1 MEQHIDK
8 KPKKTPPRE
17 NPKVVD
23 RVLNEMGKSLVNQLY
38 ATLKTAQIYDRNNLA
53 FVKQSEALI
62 SIIYSILER
71 EGELHLRSK
80 SGYLFLN
87 RGRLIFNFEGY
98 VSSRFVMDEFKRCQ
112 MEGIS
117 IESGVSKRETE
128 EFISQFVH
136 LDKDKEDALELLE
149 DRLAQS
155 EVHHIRPER
164 IRPDWIRAKAHQV
177 SFSEVRSDM
186 RKEAKSTFYK
196 AISVAQEIMTSVK
209 SGRTVN
215 TVKAKRVIQS
225 LVDQIIQDEASFL
238 ELTAIKSYDEY
249 TFAHSVNVC
258 VLSIAFGLK
267 LGLDRKKLSELGF
280 SALFHDIGKTKL
292 SQELI
297 QKPTEFNEE
306 DWRQMKRHPA
316 LGVKALFSRRELD
329 EFSMR
334 AAVVAFEHHLNL
346 DLSGYPQVISPRE
359 LNLFTRIVSI
369 VDAYDA
375 MTSGR
380 IYIKTPI
387 SPDEALRRMVLKRDV
402 SFDPLL
408 LKVFINIVG
417 VYPIG
422 SVVIL
427 NTGELAVVLGTNSS
441 DISRP
446 KVGIIADQNGKRET
460 IETVD
465 LTEIDY
471 KTNTY
476 KRSILRTV
484 DPHKYKIDVSKYVR
498 A

>member
-1 MEQHIDK
+1 MEPQVDK
-8 KPKKTPPRE
+8 KPRKSPPRE

-23 RVLNEMGKSLVNQLY
+23 RVLNEMGKGLVNQLY
-38 ATLKTAQIYDRNNLA
+38 ATLKTAQIYERNNLA
-53 FVKQSEALI
+53 FVKQSEALM
-62 SIIYSILER
+62 SVIYGILER
-71 EGELHLRSK
+71 EGQIHLRSK

-87 RGRLIFNFEGY
+87 KARLIFNFEGY

-112 MEGIS
+112 IEGIF
-117 IESGVSKRETE
+117 IENGVSKREMD
-128 EFISQFVH
+128 EFVYQFIH
-136 LDKDKEDALELLE
+136 LDKDKEDALEKLE
-149 DRLAQS
+149 DRLTGL
-155 EVHHIRPER
+155 EVHHVRAER
-164 IRPDWIRAKAHQV
+164 IRPDWIRPKAHQV
-177 SFSEVRSDM
+177 SFSDM
-186 RKEAKSTFYK
+186 RKEAKHTFFK

-209 SGRTVN
+209 SGKTVN

-225 LVDQIIQDEASFL
+225 LVDQIIQDEVSFL

-258 VLSIAFGLK
+258 VLAIAFGLK

-280 SALFHDIGKTKL
+280 AALFHDIGKIRL
-292 SQELI
+292 PSELI
-297 QKPTEFNEE
+297 QKPSEFDEN
-306 DWRQMKRHPA
+306 DWMQIKKHPV
-316 LGVKALFSRRELD
+316 LGVKTLVSRRELD
-329 EFSMR
+329 DFSMR
-334 AAVVAFEHHLNL
+334 AAVIAFEHHLNL
-346 DLSGYPQVISPRE
+346 DLSGYPQVINPRE

-380 IYIKTPI
+380 VYVKTPI
-387 SPDEALRRMVLKRDV
+387 SPDEAFRRIMLKREV
-402 SFDPLL
+402 SCDPLL

-427 NTGELAVVLGTNSS
+427 DSGELGVVLGTNSS

-446 KVGIIADQNGKRET
+446 KVGVIADRNGKKEK

-465 LTEIDY
+465 LTEMDRT
-471 KTNTY
+471 TNTY

-484 DPHKYKIDVSKYVR
+484 EPRKYKIDVAKYVSV
-498 A
+498 

>member
-1 MEQHIDK
+1 METQANK
-8 KPKKTPPRE
+8 KPKKNSPRE
-17 NPKVVD
+17 NPKVID
-23 RVLNEMGKSLVNQLY
+23 RILNEMGKSLVNQLY
-38 ATLKTAQIYDRNNLA
+38 ATLKTAQIYERNNLV

-62 SIIYSILER
+62 SITYSILER
-71 EGELHLRSK
+71 EGEIHLRSK

-87 RGRLIFNFEGY
+87 RSRLIFNFEGY
-98 VSSRFVMDEFKRCQ
+98 VSSRFIMDEFKHCQ
-112 MEGIS
+112 MEGIF
-117 IESGVSKRETE
+117 IENGVTKREMD

-136 LDKDKEDALELLE
+136 LDKDKEDALETLDDKLNQ
-149 DRLAQS
+149 L
-155 EVHHIRPER
+155 EVHHVRVER
-164 IRPDWIRAKAHQV
+164 IRPDWVRPKTHQV
-177 SFSEVRSDM
+177 AFSDM
-186 RKEAKSTFYK
+186 RKEAKHTFFK

-209 SGRTVN
+209 SGRAVN

-225 LVDQIIQDEASFL
+225 LVDQIIQDESSFL
-238 ELTAIKSYDEY
+238 ELTAIKNYDEY

-258 VLSIAFGLK
+258 VLAIAFGLK

-292 SQELI
+292 PQELI
-297 QKPTEFNEE
+297 QKPTEFDEE
-306 DWRQMKRHPA
+306 DWRQIKKHPV

-346 DLSGYPQVISPRE
+346 DLSGYPQVISTRE
-359 LNLFTRIVSI
+359 VNLFTRIVSI

-380 IYIKTPI
+380 VYIKTPI
-387 SPDEALRRMVLKRDV
+387 SPDEALRRMMLKRDV

-427 NTGELAVVLGTNSS
+427 NTGELAVVLGTNSNE
-441 DISRP
+441 INRP
-446 KVGIIADQNGKRET
+446 KVGIIADQKGKRKE

-465 LTEIDY
+465 LTEMDY

-476 KRSILRTV
+476 KRSILRTI
-484 DPHKYKIDVSKYVR
+484 DPRRYKIDVAKYVKI
-498 A
+498 